1 MVATMKKPYLANS
14 TAINSPIP
22 LDAPVTTAIFD
33 DIKKLLWFCEDTSVS
48 LAQVGDILFFWNV
61 FRAKAS
67 SDLMQTFFW
76 ALRFSSEGFAL
87 ALGSRGTALTKS
99 SPGCALPFGRVELFI
114 FNSFSGT
121 DKSVP

>member
-1 MVATMKKPYLANS
+1 MVATMKKPSLANS
-14 TAINSPIP
+14 TALNSPIP

-33 DIKKLLWFCEDTSVS
+33 DIKKLLWFYEDTSVS
-48 LAQVGDILFFWNV
+48 LAQVGHILFFWNV

-87 ALGSRGTALTKS
+87 ALGSRGTALTKN
-99 SPGCALPFGRVELFI
+99 SPSCALAFGRAELFI